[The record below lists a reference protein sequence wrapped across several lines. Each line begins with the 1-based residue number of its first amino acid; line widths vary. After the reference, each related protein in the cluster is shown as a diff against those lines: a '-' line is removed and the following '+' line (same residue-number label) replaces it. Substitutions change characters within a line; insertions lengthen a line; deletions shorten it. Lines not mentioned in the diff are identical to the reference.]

1 MVQGLIKSID
11 LLLPAPSLA
20 ARKDLI
26 DGSCPSAQYAG
37 GLVIKH
43 ALEGVDKAGGD
54 RQQAGIS
61 GGRRDGGVLLVLMQ
75 VPVRR
80 MACR

>member
-1 MVQGLIKSID
+1 MAQGLIKSID

-20 ARKDLI
+20 AGRDLI

-43 ALEGVDKAGGD
+43 ALEGVDSAGGD
-54 RQQAGIS
+54 RQQVGINEEKR
-61 GGRRDGGVLLVLMQ
+61 GGGVLLVLTP
-75 VPVRR
+75 VPMRW
-80 MACR
+80 MKCK